1 MDNKSIF
8 YTVIELLKD
17 NNDMRKSIDVA
28 TNILL
33 VLNGIRTAYLI
44 QNAEQIIIVTSFF
57 EYIQSIGLKYQ
68 PILQGI
74 LVVRTEL
81 ELDINRFK
89 KEEDES
95 IYLSELLNFVCEQ
108 PDSQIDDY
116 KTFRG
121 YVSIND
127 INDNIYKNVDFITYM
142 CRTHRPGGAADSDDE
157 IVGKENIQRIIL
169 YCDALFCEFL
179 TFHYEEEF
187 NYSTN
192 TVKQLYTDR
201 LKQQD
206 NTLTL
211 HGFDDETFLGE
222 MLLGNISMKFVK
234 DGYFTE
240 NNLDFLIKNPRYVL
254 ILFVLYDDRDAF
266 YFIDPHKDLD
276 TIEEYMCNFLIDF
289 FKQLSLKQLIAS
301 LTELFKI
308 LQHQGL
314 IYNDDKSYIFF
325 NDLIA
330 EIIKIFS
337 N

>member
-8 YTVIELLKD
+8 YKVINLLKD
-17 NNDMRKSIDVA
+17 NNNTRKSIDVA

-44 QNAEQIIIVTSFF
+44 QDGEQIIIDTSFF
-57 EYIQSIGLKYQ
+57 EYIRSIGLKDQ
-68 PILQGI
+68 SILQGI
-74 LVVRTEL
+74 LVVRTEQ
-81 ELDINRFK
+81 ELDITRFNN
-89 KEEDES
+89 EEDES

-127 INDNIYKNVDFITYM
+127 NDIYKNVDFITYM
-142 CRTHRPGGAADSDDE
+142 CRTHRESADSDDE
-157 IVGKENIQRIIL
+157 IVGKKNIQRIIL
-169 YCDALFCEFL
+169 YCNALFCEFL

-192 TVKQLYTDR
+192 TVKQLYTNR

-211 HGFDDETFLGE
+211 LGFDDEIFLGE

-266 YFIDPHKDLD
+266 LFIDPHKDLD
-276 TIEEYMCNFLIDF
+276 TIEEYMCNFLIEF
-289 FKQLSLKQLIAS
+289 FKHLRSLEQLIES
-301 LTELFKI
+301 LRKLFTT
-308 LQHQGL
+308 LQYQGL
-314 IYNDDKSYIFF
+314 IHNDDKSYIFF

-330 EIIKIFS
+330 EIIKIFA

>member
-8 YTVIELLKD
+8 YEVINLLEH
-17 NNDMRKSIDVA
+17 NNTRKSIDVA

-44 QNAEQIIIVTSFF
+44 QDAEQIIIDTSFF
-57 EYIQSIGLKYQ
+57 EYIQSIGLKVQ
-68 PILQGI
+68 SILQGI

-81 ELDINRFK
+81 KLDITRFDN
-89 KEEDES
+89 EENES
-95 IYLSELLNFVCEQ
+95 IYLSELLNFVCKQ

-127 INDNIYKNVDFITYM
+127 NDIYKNVDFITYM
-142 CRTHRPGGAADSDDE
+142 CRTHRESADSDDE

-169 YCDALFCEFL
+169 YCNALFCEFL
-179 TFHYEEEF
+179 TFHCEEEF

-192 TVKQLYTDR
+192 TVKQMYTNR

-266 YFIDPHKDLD
+266 AFIDPQNDLD
-276 TIEEYMCNFLIDF
+276 TIEEYMCNFLIEF
-289 FKQLSLKQLIAS
+289 FKHLRSLKQLIES
-301 LTELFKI
+301 LRKLFQT
-308 LQHQGL
+308 LQVQGL
-314 IYNDDKSYIFF
+314 IYNDGNSDIFF

-330 EIIKIFS
+330 EIIKIFT